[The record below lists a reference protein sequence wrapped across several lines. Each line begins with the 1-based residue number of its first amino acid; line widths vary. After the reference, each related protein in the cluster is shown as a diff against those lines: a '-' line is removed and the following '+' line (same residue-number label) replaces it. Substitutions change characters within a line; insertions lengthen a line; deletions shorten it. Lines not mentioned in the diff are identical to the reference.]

1 MNPSDFHNDPSR
13 FRLLIRNSW
22 QSPRHRYGSPALGNL
37 TSDTC
42 HPCYPD
48 GSLVRLPLPAHQH
61 CGLPYTG
68 TRSATA
74 FSLRGYFWVHLSLRP
89 TSLSF
94 RNLRP
99 SIARTPLLRATKAH
113 GQLLGRDFNPL
124 AKLLLLRTPGP
135 FDPIISSIEDGALR
149 ILVVKVGNRREV
161 YK

>member
-1 MNPSDFHNDPSR
+1 MTVMNIKLQQLKP
-13 FRLLIRNSW
+13 LLLAGLLGSAGEAIFALDDLNRARPLLS
-22 QSPRHRYGSPALGNL
+22 RHRYGSPALGNL

-74 FSLRGYFWVHLSLRP
+74 FSLRGYFWVHSSLRP

-124 AKLLLLRTPGP
+124 AKLLLLRTPSPFYPLLGP
-135 FDPIISSIEDGALR
+135 GSI
-149 ILVVKVGNRREV
+149 
-161 YK
+161 